1 MLNLGDVIK
10 KYREK
15 KYPGRGGLTI
25 CAEAYG
31 VSPQYW
37 RDWETSKRRPG
48 ARNQIKLAN
57 FFGITVPELVGD
69 MTPAPPDVVTPM
81 PLPPANPVGIPVI
94 GLAECGVS
102 GWYTA
107 RPIAIHA
114 TPPTHERIFAV
125 VAIGKSMTPDGIVEG
140 YLAYCDPL
148 VPPIEGDAVFIKTTD
163 GKASIKKF
171 LKWENEWLHV
181 LGWLDPD
188 KQGVQKPFAT
198 KMPRN
203 FIESICCV
211 VMIQRRA

>member
-1 MLNLGDVIK
+1 MVDLGQVIRK
-10 KYREK
+10 AREK

-37 RDWETSKRRPG
+37 RDWETGKRKPG
-48 ARNQIKLAN
+48 ARNQIKLAA
-57 FFGITVPELVGD
+57 FFGVTVADLVGD
-69 MTPAPPDVVTPM
+69 KPSHSVPPPSPAFLATTSK
-81 PLPPANPVGIPVI
+81 GIPVI

-114 TPPTHERIFAV
+114 TLPSHERIFAV
-125 VAIGKSMTPDGIVEG
+125 VAIGKSMIPDGIVEG
-140 YLAYCDPL
+140 HLAYCDPTID
-148 VPPIEGDAVFIKTTD
+148 PIEGDAVFIKTTD

-188 KQGVQKPFAT
+188 KQGIQKPFAT
-198 KMPRN
+198 KMPQN

-211 VMIQRRA
+211 VMVQRRA